1 MKMVALAVRGLT
13 KRFGD
18 ITANDHIDLDV
29 AEGEIHGLLGENG
42 AGKSVLSSCI
52 YGLYRPDSGK
62 IFLRGK
68 EVHITSPFDA
78 IRLGIGMVHQH
89 LMLVPQLSV
98 WENIVLG
105 REPRRGIQVDRK
117 KALRDIEELLE
128 ETGFQLDLSKKIANL
143 PVGVRQQVEIL
154 KVLFRG
160 ADILILDEP
169 TAVLTPQ
176 EVDQL
181 LATLRR
187 LKARGKTIIFISHKL
202 KEIFALCDR
211 VTVLRR
217 GKKVG
222 TLPIGEATPEIL
234 AEMMVGR
241 RVFFEFPKERV
252 EKGEVLLT
260 LREVSA
266 HPPGVPLK
274 GISFE
279 IRSGEIL
286 GIAGVEG
293 NGQSELAEVLVG
305 LRKPTK
311 GTILFQ
317 GKDITHSSPKERIR
331 LGIAHVPEDR
341 HRLGVIPDFSIWE
354 NLVLGFE
361 TEPPFR
367 KGWITLNL
375 QAIRSFAR
383 HKIQEFE
390 IMAPHENVLLRTL
403 SGGNQQKVVVAR
415 ELAFEP
421 SLLVACQPTRG
432 LDVAATEY
440 LRNLLLA
447 ARRKGKAILLISAD
461 LDEIRA
467 LSDRVLVMYEG
478 RIAGELAPESDE
490 YQFGLLMGGKGFD
503 ETGVASSS

>member
-1 MKMVALAVRGLT
+1 MLALSVRGLT
-13 KRFGD
+13 KCFGEVV
-18 ITANDHIDLDV
+18 ANDHIDFGV

-52 YGLYRPDSGK
+52 YGLYRPDEGK

-68 EVHITSPFDA
+68 EVHIASPLDA

-89 LMLVPQLSV
+89 LTLVPHLSV

-105 REPRRGIQVDRK
+105 REPRRGLWINREE
-117 KALRDIEELLE
+117 AFREIERLLT
-128 ETGFQLDLSKKIANL
+128 ETGFQVELTERVENL
-143 PVGVRQQVEIL
+143 PVGVRQRVEIL
-154 KVLFRG
+154 KILFRG

-181 LATLRR
+181 IATLRR
-187 LKARGKTIIFISHKL
+187 LKAQGKTIVFISHKL

-217 GKKVG
+217 GRKVG
-222 TLPIGEATPEIL
+222 TLPIQEATFETL

-241 RVFFEFPKERV
+241 RVFLEFPKEEV
-252 EKGEVLLT
+252 EKGEVLLS
-260 LREVSA
+260 LQGVSTD
-266 HPPGVPLK
+266 PPGVPLRD
-274 GISFE
+274 ISLE
-279 IRSGEIL
+279 VRSGEIL

-293 NGQSELAEVLVG
+293 NGQSELAEVIVG
-305 LRKPTK
+305 LRKPK
-311 GTILFQ
+311 RGVVLYR
-317 GKDITHSSPKERIR
+317 GRDITRALPKERI
-331 LGIAHVPEDR
+331 LSGIAHIPEDR
-341 HRLGVIPDFSIWE
+341 HRLGVILDFSIWE
-354 NLVLGFE
+354 NLILGFE

-367 KGWITLNL
+367 RGWMTLDL
-375 QAIRSFAR
+375 SAIREFAR
-383 HKIQEFE
+383 RKIREFDIVALNE
-390 IMAPHENVLLRTL
+390 DVPLRAL

-421 SLLVACQPTRG
+421 MILVACQPTRG

-440 LRNLLLA
+440 LRNILLA
-447 ARRKGKAILLISAD
+447 ARRRGKAVLLISAD
-461 LDEIRA
+461 LDEVRA

-478 RIAGELAPESDE
+478 RIVGELAPESDE
-490 YQFGLLMGGKGFD
+490 YRFGLLMGGRTLH
-503 ETGVASSS
+503 EA

>member
-1 MKMVALAVRGLT
+1 MVILSVRGLT
-13 KRFGD
+13 KRFGEVV
-18 ITANDHIDLDV
+18 ANDHIDLDI

-52 YGLYRPDSGK
+52 YGLYRPDEGK

-68 EVHITSPFDA
+68 EVPITSPSDA

-89 LMLVPQLSV
+89 LTLVPRLSV

-105 REPRRGIQVDRK
+105 REPRRGARVDRK
-117 KALRDIEELLE
+117 GALAVVERLLE
-128 ETGFQLDLSKKIANL
+128 ETGFTLDPLERVENL
-143 PVGVRQQVEIL
+143 PVGVRQRVEIL
-154 KVLFRG
+154 KILFRG

-181 LATLRR
+181 IATLHR
-187 LKARGKTIIFISHKL
+187 LKAQGKTIIFISHKL
-202 KEIFALCDR
+202 REIFALCDR

-222 TLPIGEATPEIL
+222 TLPIQEATPETL

-241 RVFFEFPKERV
+241 RVFLEFAREKV
-252 EKGEVLLT
+252 EKGEVLLA
-260 LREVSA
+260 LQGVSTD
-266 HPPGVPLK
+266 PPGVPLRN
-274 GISFE
+274 ISFE
-279 IRSGEIL
+279 VRSGEIL

-305 LRKPTK
+305 LRRPKY
-311 GTILFQ
+311 GTITFR
-317 GKDITHSSPKERIR
+317 GRDITLASPKERIL
-331 LGIAHVPEDR
+331 LGIAHIPEDR
-341 HRLGVIPDFSIWE
+341 HRLGVILDFSIWE

-367 KGWITLNL
+367 RRWIALNL
-375 QAIRSFAR
+375 RAAREFAR
-383 HKIQEFE
+383 QKIREFA
-390 IMAPHENVLLRTL
+390 IVAPREDVPLRTL

-421 SLLVACQPTRG
+421 ALLVACQPTRG

-440 LRNLLLA
+440 LRHVLLA
-447 ARRKGKAILLISAD
+447 ARRKGKAVILISAD

-478 RIAGELAPESDE
+478 SIVGELAPESDE
-490 YQFGLLMGGKGFD
+490 YQFGLLMGGKGL
-503 ETGVASSS
+503 EAAKATSSS